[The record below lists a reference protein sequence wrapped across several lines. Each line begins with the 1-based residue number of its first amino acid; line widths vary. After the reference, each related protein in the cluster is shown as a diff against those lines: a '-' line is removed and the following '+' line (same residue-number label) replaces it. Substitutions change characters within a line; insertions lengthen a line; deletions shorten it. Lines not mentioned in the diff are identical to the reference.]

1 MFPMKVQGYNKGQF
15 LPTVTEGSQT
25 AHARH
30 RFSILMASVGVQTGD
45 VQGSTK
51 DKCQVWDI

>member
-15 LPTVTEGSQT
+15 LPTVTEGSQK
-25 AHARH
+25 AHALH
-30 RFSILMASVGVQTGD
+30 RFILMASVGVQTGD